1 MLSAEFTPVEIK
13 EYKWQG
19 GKKPHNL
26 EAKEIELV
34 DGLAFGMNQSS
45 SAVAVVALPQL
56 FTPPGWVLLHFGR
69 QRMMSCCKEEMGC

>member
-1 MLSAEFTPVEIK
+1 MLFAEFTPVEMQ

-19 GKKPHNL
+19 KKTRNL

-45 SAVAVVALPQL
+45 SAVTVVAFPQL
-56 FTPPGWVLLHFGR
+56 FRPPGWVLLHFSR